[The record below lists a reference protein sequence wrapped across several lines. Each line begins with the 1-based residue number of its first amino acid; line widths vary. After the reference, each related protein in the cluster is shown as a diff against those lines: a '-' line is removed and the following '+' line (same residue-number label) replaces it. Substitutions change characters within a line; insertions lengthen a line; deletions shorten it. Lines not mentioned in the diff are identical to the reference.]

1 MTRVPTEAE
10 LLAYVD
16 GHLADSERPAV
27 AAWLADNPQKSAEIE
42 DWRSQNEAIRTLFG
56 ATAGEPVPARLN
68 VRTLAARTTRTR
80 HQAYRLAAAAM
91 VLLALG
97 AGAGWFG
104 RDLFTPNPAA
114 SDQLIA
120 SAVTAHDLYV
130 RENRHAVEVAAADR
144 DHLIGWLSNRVGQ
157 PIAAPDLTPQG
168 FSLVGGRL
176 LPAGSSPQSGPAA
189 QLMYENSTADRLTVF
204 ITGTPPPGADAYEF
218 AQRDGLDAFFWA
230 TDDFTCTVVGS
241 LPQAQMKDIARRI
254 YQEMTRRPDRPVR
267 S

>member
-1 MTRVPTEAE
+1 MTRVPTEAD

-16 GHLADSERPAV
+16 GRLAESERGAV
-27 AAWLADNPQKSAEIE
+27 ASWLAANPQKSAEIE
-42 DWRSQNEAIRTLFG
+42 DWRAQNEAIRTLFG
-56 ATAGEPVPARLN
+56 ATAGEAVPQRLN
-68 VRTLAARTTRTR
+68 VRTVAARHHRQR
-80 HQAYRLAAAAM
+80 HQVYRLAAAAI

-104 RDLFTPNPAA
+104 RDVLVPKPGP

-168 FSLVGGRL
+168 FTLVGGRL
-176 LPAGSSPQSGPAA
+176 LPAGPSPQSGPAA
-189 QLMYENSTADRLTVF
+189 QLMYENSTAERLTVF
-204 ITGTPPPGADAYEF
+204 ITGTPLPGADPYEF
-218 AQRDGLDAFFWA
+218 VQRDGLDAFFWA
-230 TDDFTCTVVGS
+230 NADFTCTVVGS
-241 LPQAQMKDIARRI
+241 LPQAQMKEIARRI